1 MNILKSKIIWY
12 ESLRDRK
19 WKRKLRV
26 LDASRPRLIR
36 SEYLNRLI
44 DMGYKLKDIKIIYN
58 VINEYISSDEFS
70 MYPEDDIQNYYLREK
85 SDLAELIEKI
95 YKKLKIIRK
104 DNKNI
109 ILINI
114 PSEPLTVGTIL
125 NMIKNARAK

>member
-1 MNILKSKIIWY
+1 M
-12 ESLRDRK
+12 
-19 WKRKLRV
+19 KRKLRV

-70 MYPEDDIQNYYLREK
+70 MYPEDDIQNCYLREK

-95 YKKLKIIRK
+95 KKT
-104 DNKNI
+104 N
-109 ILINI
+109 
-114 PSEPLTVGTIL
+114 SVL
-125 NMIKNARAK
+125 NV